1 MNTPIHNLQIEQA
14 VLAAL
19 MTVSNSY
26 GQVENLLTEDDFHAT
41 RHKLIFQAVVDLD
54 SKNSPYD
61 AVLVNQW
68 LEMHG
73 YSEAAGGEQYIMRLL
88 SDAPSSFYNLMS
100 YAEKLKDLT
109 TCRQVEA
116 QAYKVIQS
124 ARNLTVS
131 RGDLVLN
138 AQTAFAEIS
147 TEQGSKN
154 LFHIH
159 DAANNTFLEMHRKM
173 EAAIAGK
180 TLING
185 IQTGIYDLDKKL
197 GDVEPGCLMVVA
209 ARPAMGKTTM
219 LQLIANH
226 VAVIQKKPVLIMSGE
241 MPKEQIAMRLCCA
254 IAPAD
259 IGIVRNSPH
268 LLPQDEFTA
277 YTNAVVMLQK
287 VPMYI
292 NDMSR
297 PSIAN
302 IRESIRKVKHQY
314 GTVGV
319 VLVDYLQIMKTTKQF
334 AREDLKIAYFTGE
347 LKAMAKEFNCVIV
360 LLSQLNRE
368 LEKRPNKR
376 PMLSDLRES
385 GAIEQ
390 DADQII
396 FLYRDEVYN
405 KESQHIGIAEAIV
418 GKNRHGAPGTAYMHA
433 HLKYCQFSNLDGNAL
448 EQIHGVSS

>member
-26 GQVENLLTEDDFHAT
+26 SQVENLLTEEDFHAT
-41 RHKLIFQAVVDLD
+41 RHKLIFQAIVDLD

-68 LEMHG
+68 LEMRN
-73 YSEAAGGEQYIMRLL
+73 YSEAAGGEQYIMQILG
-88 SDAPSSFYNLMS
+88 DAPSSFYNLVS

-116 QAYKVIQS
+116 EAMKVINH

-131 RGDLVLN
+131 RGELVQN
-138 AQTAFAEIS
+138 AQTAFADLN
-147 TEQGSKN
+147 TETGSES

-159 DAANNTFLEMHRKM
+159 DAASNTFLEMHRKI
-173 EAAIAGK
+173 EAALAGNSMIK
-180 TLING
+180 G

-219 LQLIANH
+219 LQLIANN
-226 VAVIQKKPVLIMSGE
+226 VAVVQKKPTLIMSGE

-259 IGIVRNSPH
+259 IGVVRNSPH
-268 LLPQDEFTA
+268 LLPKEEFTA
-277 YTNAVVMLQK
+277 YTNAVAMLQK

-347 LKAMAKEFNCVIV
+347 LC
-360 LLSQLNRE
+360 
-368 LEKRPNKR
+368 
-376 PMLSDLRES
+376 
-385 GAIEQ
+385 
-390 DADQII
+390 
-396 FLYRDEVYN
+396 
-405 KESQHIGIAEAIV
+405 
-418 GKNRHGAPGTAYMHA
+418 
-433 HLKYCQFSNLDGNAL
+433 NL
-448 EQIHGVSS
+448 